1 MWMTHQ
7 LKLLQVCNEKYLE
20 LCPLDH
26 ELSAFSFID

>member
-1 MWMTHQ
+1 MLMIHQ

-20 LCPLDH
+20 LGSLDY